1 MPNPRP
7 FPIQLTN
14 RQRPLLDHLV
24 RREHSSQQLLR
35 RLQIV
40 RLAADGWSNDA
51 ITRQLHLHRETA
63 RIWRQRWADAR
74 DCLAAAEAQGATDT
88 QLLRLI
94 EAILADEPRPGAPAT
109 FSPEALAQIMALA
122 CEEPKASSLPIS
134 HWTPKELAKEAIRRG
149 IVISIS
155 PRSVGRFLKGGRS
168 QAPSQPLLAQRQP
181 RESRGVRNASAPGV

>member
-1 MPNPRP
+1 MPSPRP
-7 FPIQLTN
+7 LPIQLTE
-14 RQRPLLDHLV
+14 RQRELLDHLA

-40 RLAADGWSNDA
+40 RLAADGLTNDA
-51 ITRQLHLHRETA
+51 ITHQLYLHRETA
-63 RIWRQRWADAR
+63 RTWRKRWADAA
-74 DCLAAAEAQGATDT
+74 DCLEAAEAEGATET

-122 CEEPKASSLPIS
+122 CEDPQASSLPIS
-134 HWTPKELAKEAIRRG
+134 HWTPQELAKEAIRRG
-149 IVISIS
+149 IVPSIS

-168 QAPSQPLLAQRQP
+168 QAPSEPLLAQRNP
-181 RESRGVRNASAPGV
+181 RGSSGVRCASGEGV

>member
-1 MPNPRP
+1 MPTPRP
-7 FPIQLTN
+7 LPIQLTT
-14 RQRPLLDHLV
+14 RQRQLLDHLT

-40 RLAADGWSNDA
+40 RLAADGFTNDA
-51 ITRQLHLHRETA
+51 ITHQLDLHRETA
-63 RIWRQRWADAR
+63 RIWRKRWVQAQ
-74 DCLAAAEAQGATDT
+74 DCLAAAEAEGATDP

-109 FSPEALAQIMALA
+109 FSPEALAQLMALA

-134 HWTPKELAKEAIRRG
+134 HWTPKELANEAIRRG
-149 IVISIS
+149 IVTSIS

-168 QAPSQPLLAQRQP
+168 QAASEPLLAQRQP
-181 RESRGVRNASAPGV
+181 PGSGGVCGASRPGV

>member
-1 MPNPRP
+1 MPSPRP
-7 FPIQLTN
+7 LPIQLTQ
-14 RQRPLLDHLV
+14 RQRELLDHLA

-40 RLAADGWSNDA
+40 RLAADGLTNDA
-51 ITRQLHLHRETA
+51 ITHQLRLHRETA
-63 RIWRQRWADAR
+63 RTWRKRWAEAQ
-74 DCLAAAEAQGATDT
+74 DCLAAAEAEGATDT

-122 CEEPKASSLPIS
+122 CEDPKASSLPIS
-134 HWTPKELAKEAIRRG
+134 HWTPKELAQEAIRRG
-149 IVISIS
+149 IVLSIS

-168 QAPSQPLLAQRQP
+168 PAPSQPLLAQRQ
-181 RESRGVRNASAPGV
+181 SRGSAGVCGASRPGV